1 MWRTDSD
8 RAPMIKYLD
17 SLCRLTLLIFI
28 CSFFLFAKTSNKLAM
43 YENEIQTDLDF
54 EKFISRFF
62 RVCLPFYKK
71 THHTHS

>member
-1 MWRTDSD
+1 MQFFF
-8 RAPMIKYLD
+8 
-17 SLCRLTLLIFI
+17 SLCQNFKQIG
-28 CSFFLFAKTSNKLAM
+28 M

-71 THHTHS
+71 NTPHTFLIEKLYTGKG